1 MASKQ
6 DRKYSISLAGEYLVA
21 GELLRRGVMAAV
33 TYGNAKQA
41 DVVAFH
47 AGRSTLVEVKSTS
60 EPKWVL
66 GGELPKAQA
75 NLWALVFLPLD
86 ASKSPEYFILTGA
99 ELRELLLPEYDS
111 YMTRYRNKYGKDY
124 SGRGVVS
131 VRRELIGSQHRGAW
145 HKVMDELGIDE
156 KR

>member
-6 DRKYSISLAGEYLVA
+6 DRKYSISLAGEYLV
-21 GELLRRGVMAAV
+21 
-33 TYGNAKQA
+33 
-41 DVVAFH
+41 
-47 AGRSTLVEVKSTS
+47 
-60 EPKWVL
+60 
-66 GGELPKAQA
+66 
-75 NLWALVFLPLD
+75 
-86 ASKSPEYFILTGA
+86 GA